1 MTDLTLQPIVVT
13 TRTERQHPGDPAPDC
28 TAVVETSYRLNET
41 DTLWLGL
48 GSLTVT
54 RGDRYAGT
62 EEVLRVEIYSCDRI
76 RDAICA
82 LIIDQRGYLKTEK
95 PGSFL
100 RDRAESFFQRMRDLL
115 PEPLTPVTA
124 EVKPESAVILDAS
137 SGTYFDAADARL
149 LQLGLLTSAELETLC
164 DGSDAERSALA
175 QRHGVPIT
183 AEVV

>member
-1 MTDLTLQPIVVT
+1 MSDLTLQPIVVT
-13 TRTERQHPGDPAPDC
+13 TRTERQHPGEPAPDC

-54 RGDRYAGT
+54 RGDRYSGT
-62 EEVLRVEIYSCDRI
+62 EEVLRVEIYSSDRI
-76 RDAICA
+76 GNAICA
-82 LIIDQRGYLKTEK
+82 LIVDQLGHLRNET

-100 RDRAESFFQRMRDLL
+100 RDRAEAFLQRVRDLL
-115 PEPLTPVTA
+115 PEPLTPATA
-124 EVKPESAVILDAS
+124 EVEPESAVILDAS

-149 LQLGLLTSAELETLC
+149 LQLGSLTSAELETLC

-175 QRHGVPIT
+175 ERHGVPVT